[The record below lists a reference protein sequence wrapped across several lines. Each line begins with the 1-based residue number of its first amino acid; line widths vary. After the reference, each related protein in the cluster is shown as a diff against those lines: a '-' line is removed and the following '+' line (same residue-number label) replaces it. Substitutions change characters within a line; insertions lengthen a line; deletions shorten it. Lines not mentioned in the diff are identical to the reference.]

1 MIETTA
7 AFVRET
13 LEAIEAAH
21 LAPAAT
27 RSATALRL
35 RDEAPST
42 VRTSFQRDR
51 DRIIHTKS
59 FRRLMHKTQVF
70 IAPAGDHYRT
80 RLTHTLEVTQ
90 IARTIG
96 RALRLNEDL
105 IEAIGLGHDL
115 GHTPFG
121 HAGETALAEILPG
134 FRHNEQSLRIVDVLE
149 KDGQGLNLTEPVR
162 DGILR
167 HSKPDHEITGAFA
180 GQPASP
186 EGEVVKIADGVA
198 YINHD
203 LDDSLRAGLVAES
216 ELPPVILE
224 VLGRTHG
231 ERINTLVCDIIE
243 RSATGTIPASIV
255 MSPPVQSGANALRRF
270 LFDRVYTPLNQREDT
285 IRAQNVVRELGTY
298 FLANPDRIPVEYGS
312 STRAD
317 PPERRVADY
326 VASMT
331 DRFAVELFERLFV
344 PRYWSV

>member
-1 MIETTA
+1 MPLTSTA
-7 AFVRET
+7 IVRET
-13 LEAIEAAH
+13 LEAIEEAH
-21 LAPAAT
+21 LAPAGT
-27 RSATALRL
+27 RSAIAMRA
-35 RDEAPST
+35 REEEPSS
-42 VRTSFQRDR
+42 VRTAFQRDR

-70 IAPAGDHYRT
+70 IAPAGDHFRT

-105 IEAIGLGHDL
+105 IEAIGMGHDL

-121 HAGETALAEILPG
+121 HAGETALAEVLPG

-149 KDGQGLNLTEPVR
+149 KNGRGLNLTEPVR

-167 HSKPDHEITGAFA
+167 HSKPDHEITGSFS
-180 GQPASP
+180 GRPASP

-203 LDDSLRAGLVAES
+203 LDDSLRAGLIL
-216 ELPPVILE
+216 ELEVPPVVME
-224 VLGRTHG
+224 VLGRSHAG
-231 ERINTLVCDIIE
+231 RINTLVCDIIE
-243 RSATGTIPASIV
+243 HSTTDEIPATIA
-255 MSPPVQSGANALRRF
+255 MSAPVQDAANALRRF
-270 LFDRVYTPLNQREDT
+270 LFDRVYTPLNRRDDT
-285 IRAQNVVRELGTY
+285 IRAQNVIRELAAH
-298 FLANPDRIPVEYGS
+298 FLDHPESVPIEYRSPVRI
-312 STRAD
+312 D
-317 PPERRVADY
+317 PPERQVADY
-326 VASMT
+326 IASMT